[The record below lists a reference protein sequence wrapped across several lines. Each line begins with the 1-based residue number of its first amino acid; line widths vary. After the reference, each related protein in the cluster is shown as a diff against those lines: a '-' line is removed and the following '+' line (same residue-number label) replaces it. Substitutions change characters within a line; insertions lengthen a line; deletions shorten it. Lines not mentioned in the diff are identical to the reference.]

1 MKIIKKILWVLLA
14 VFIIIQFI
22 RPKKNESTEVLASD
36 ISKTYMVPSDVNT
49 ILVKACN
56 DCHSNNTKY
65 PWYNNFQPVAWWL
78 NNHVN
83 DGKRHLNFNDFTSM
97 RVARQYKRLNDCIE
111 EVKEGGM
118 PLYSYTWI
126 HKDAI
131 LTETEKQTLYNWC
144 NTVRDSI
151 KAKYPADS
159 LVMPKKKP
167 EASK

>member
-36 ISKTYMVPSDVNT
+36 ISKTYMVPSDVNN

-65 PWYNNFQPVAWWL
+65 PWYNNFQPIAWWL

-118 PLYSYTWI
+118 PLDSYTWI

>member
-118 PLYSYTWI
+118 PLDSYTWI

-131 LTETEKQTLYNWC
+131 LTETEKLTLYNWC